1 MARVASTEPPADAS
15 LPEIDLGHFS
25 IGDRIPSH
33 MSDCFGCGKDH
44 PTGLHIQSIIAGGPK
59 LESNFV
65 VGEFHQGAPGLA
77 HGGILTLAC
86 DEVLGHLMYLLKSP
100 AVTGRLETDFLLP
113 VPIGSVLHFKAE
125 IVGVSGRKVYSKCE
139 GHLNSPDGPIAI
151 RARSLYVKVDLSH
164 FTTSAP
170 AEYLEKVKSD
180 ERLKRDLSVFEVNP

>member
-1 MARVASTEPPADAS
+1 
-15 LPEIDLGHFS
+15 
-25 IGDRIPSH
+25 
-33 MSDCFGCGKDH
+33 
-44 PTGLHIQSIIAGGPK
+44 
-59 LESNFV
+59 
-65 VGEFHQGAPGLA
+65 
-77 HGGILTLAC
+77 
-86 DEVLGHLMYLLKSP
+86 MYLLKSP

-113 VPIGSVLHFKAE
+113 VPIGSVLYFKAE

-170 AEYLEKVKSD
+170 AEFLEKVKSD